1 MDRPFCATIFRWL
14 YAQKIIEKSDTW
26 VPSMSAKQ
34 VSSSSLWASLILGLR
49 MGTMNFQP
57 EIDGMT
63 VYFSTY
69 SLYLPVWVNFE
80 PALFRHK
87 ESVQLKKSHS
97 K

>member
-1 MDRPFCATIFRWL
+1 MDRPFYTPIFRWL
-14 YAQKIIEKSDTW
+14 YVQKIIEKSDTW
-26 VPSMSAKQ
+26 VPSMPAKQ
-34 VSSSSLWASLILGLR
+34 VSSPSLWASLILGLS

-57 EIDGMT
+57 EIDDMT
-63 VYFSTY
+63 IYFSTS